1 MKTELSQLQKIEQVE
16 VPEMLFEKTQLKIE
30 YQERIS
36 RFHTKLFL
44 AAAVLVFIVNLSIVG
59 KHVFQNTSNS
69 ESQPYPYP
77 NLNYSL
83 YE

>member
-16 VPEMLFEKTQLKIE
+16 VPEMLFEKIQLKIE
-30 YQERIS
+30 YRERIS
-36 RFHTKLFL
+36 RIHTKLFL

-59 KHVFQNTSNS
+59 QHMFQNTSNS
-69 ESQPYPYP
+69 ESEPYSYST
-77 NLNYSL
+77 LNYSL